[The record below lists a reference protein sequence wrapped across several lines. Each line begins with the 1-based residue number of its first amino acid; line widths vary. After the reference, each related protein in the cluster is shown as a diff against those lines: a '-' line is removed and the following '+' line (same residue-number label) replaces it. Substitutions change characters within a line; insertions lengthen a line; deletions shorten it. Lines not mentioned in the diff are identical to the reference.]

1 MFTIA
6 KGFRLLF
13 AIVALAFLA
22 GPVSANAPPPD
33 RSPRTTTTQRTHN
46 TGRAPDGAQAEEQA
60 PPAGSPEFG
69 VLILIG
75 IVAFLVVIAWVIA
88 RFGDNTRPPSDSV
101 MS

>member
-6 KGFRLLF
+6 KGLRLWV
-13 AIVALAFLA
+13 AVGALAFLA
-22 GPVSANAPPPD
+22 GPVSANAPPD
-33 RSPRTTTTQRTHN
+33 QTPRTTATQRTHN
-46 TGRAPDGAQAEEQA
+46 TGRDSGGSPTDEQ
-60 PPAGSPEFG
+60 PPPGSPEFG

-75 IVAFLVVIAWVIA
+75 IVAFLVAIAWVIA